1 MQLIIHFYEKEFN
14 FFKVNNSKINVLIK
28 NEGIILK
35 LCSWLFLYANMQEQ
49 ILQTNNAVSTRH
61 KAQSLST
68 EREQRVSDSAKF
80 LHCRKMK
87 QGIGGKKKNG
97 VNHTKRLS

>member
-1 MQLIIHFYEKEFN
+1 ML
-14 FFKVNNSKINVLIK
+14 FKH
-28 NEGIILK
+28 
-35 LCSWLFLYANMQEQ
+35 
-49 ILQTNNAVSTRH
+49 AVSTRH

-87 QGIGGKKKNG
+87 QGIGGKKKMASTIQKDCRKAYFTG
-97 VNHTKRLS
+97 AM